1 MIYMRLRHIIT
12 PLAVG
17 LAARALIRHRRTRA
31 AHPAPHASARR
42 PSDAADYPD
51 YPIDPIDPID
61 PRDPVQSFDS
71 AVELEAEPLAVDAM
85 PVADAEAAE
94 DLAGLEVE
102 LDTEAD
108 PDAETAD
115 EAAERDAE
123 IMSGVPVVEPGRRGD
138 DGELYGAHTP
148 AAADRDHP
156 DDDQAFDDGQNWL
169 EALETSAVES
179 GPEPER
185 DLADIVDDEDV
196 LAPPHASGAR
206 DTPVA
211 DHGSGGRRGL

>member
-1 MIYMRLRHIIT
+1 MRLRHVIT
-12 PLAVG
+12 PLAIG

-31 AHPAPHASARR
+31 AHRAPHAPSRR
-42 PSDAADYPD
+42 ASGAANYPAQDYA
-51 YPIDPIDPID
+51 ID
-61 PRDPVQSFDS
+61 PRDPVQSLDS
-71 AVELEAEPLAVDAM
+71 AVELEAEPLAVDAV

-115 EAAERDAE
+115 EAAERDTA
-123 IMSGVPVVEPGRRGD
+123 IMSGVPVIEPGRRGD

-185 DLADIVDDEDV
+185 DLADIVDDEDI

>member
-1 MIYMRLRHIIT
+1 MRLRHVIT

-31 AHPAPHASARR
+31 AHHAPQASPRR
-42 PSDAADYPD
+42 ANAAADYPS
-51 YPIDPIDPID
+51 D
-61 PRDPVQSFDS
+61 PRDPVQSLDS
-71 AVELEAEPLAVDAM
+71 AVELQAEPFTVDAL
-85 PVADAEAAE
+85 PEADAEAAE

-102 LDTEAD
+102 LETEAASA
-108 PDAETAD
+108 AETDD
-115 EAAERDAE
+115 EAAERDSE
-123 IMSGVPVVEPGRRGD
+123 IIPGVPMVEPGRRGD

-156 DDDQAFDDGQNWL
+156 DDDQAFNDGQNWL
-169 EALETSAVES
+169 EALATSAVES

-196 LAPPHASGAR
+196 LAPPHASAAR

>member
-1 MIYMRLRHIIT
+1 MRLRHVIT
-12 PLAVG
+12 PLAIG

-31 AHPAPHASARR
+31 AHHAPHASPRR
-42 PSDAADYPD
+42 VDDAADD
-51 YPIDPIDPID
+51 AID
-61 PRDPVQSFDS
+61 PRDPVQGLDS
-71 AVELEAEPLAVDAM
+71 AVELEAEPLAVDAI

-102 LDTEAD
+102 LDTDAD
-108 PDAETAD
+108 PAAETAD
-115 EAAERDAE
+115 EAAERDTE

-156 DDDQAFDDGQNWL
+156 DDDQAFGDGQNWL
-169 EALETSAVES
+169 EALETSAIES

-185 DLADIVDDEDV
+185 DLADIIDDEDV

-206 DTPVA
+206 DIPVA